1 MNTHD
6 FQNVSLC
13 GHLKWIIMNV
23 FINGIVGSNVFIT
36 FDSVANYDSTL
47 TLLELSSKN
56 LKFLPLGFNY
66 NTLYSIN

>member
-1 MNTHD
+1 
-6 FQNVSLC
+6 
-13 GHLKWIIMNV
+13 MNV

-36 FDSVANYDSTL
+36 SDSVANYDSTL